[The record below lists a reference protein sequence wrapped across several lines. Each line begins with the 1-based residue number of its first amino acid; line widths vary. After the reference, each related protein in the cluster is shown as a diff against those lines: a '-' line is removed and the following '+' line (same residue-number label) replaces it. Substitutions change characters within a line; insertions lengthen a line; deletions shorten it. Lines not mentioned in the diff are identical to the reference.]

1 MLIPS
6 LYFINQEGRPND
18 KQTVKDSIL
27 TIMEWL
33 EESQNEQVNEQIQSI
48 KNHIDDIVLCYQQIE
63 EIYQELVP
71 FLHFIKRYFIDIIRH

>member
-33 EESQNEQVNEQIQSI
+33 EESQNEQVNE
-48 KNHIDDIVLCYQQIE
+48 

-71 FLHFIKRYFIDIIRH
+71 FLHFIKRDFIDIIRH